1 MRLRGSGSGCSDGLV
16 RDAELVLASVR
27 SVGAQVVCD
36 MDAQVGGKPDLGVW
50 PRHLRPTATMD
61 QSVGHLKTTALED
74 VIVPHA
80 SLQYLLKQRVVD
92 AVPAVVRR
100 PAVLDQGQGLDEVAS
115 SSKDLCSAYLVAAA
129 S

>member
-1 MRLRGSGSGCSDGLV
+1 MRRRDSSCGCSDGLA

-27 SVGAQVVCD
+27 AVGAQVVFD

-50 PRHLRPTATMD
+50 PRHLRPTATTD
-61 QSVGHLKTTALED
+61 QSVGHLKTTALEG
-74 VIVPHA
+74 VVVLYA
-80 SLQYLLKQRVVD
+80 SLQYALTQRFVD
-92 AVPAVVRR
+92 AVPAVLRR

-115 SSKDLCSAYLVAAA
+115 SSKDLCLAYLVAAA